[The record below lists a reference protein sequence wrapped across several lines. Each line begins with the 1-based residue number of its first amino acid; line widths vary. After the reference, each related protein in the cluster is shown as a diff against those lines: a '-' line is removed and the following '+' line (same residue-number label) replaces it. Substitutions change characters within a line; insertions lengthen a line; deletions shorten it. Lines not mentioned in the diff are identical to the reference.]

1 MVFSPMYCFASEMPG
16 FFQFSICN
24 TPTIENLFVASEAQ
38 CVLTIAICLIILG
51 QKMNFYLALPLL
63 AF

>member
-1 MVFSPMYCFASEMPG
+1 MVFSPTYCFASEMPG
-16 FFQFSICN
+16 IFHFSICN

-38 CVLTIAICLIILG
+38 CVLTIAICIIILG
-51 QKMNFYLALPLL
+51 QKINFYLALALL

>member
-1 MVFSPMYCFASEMPG
+1 MVFSPTYCFAREMPA
-16 FFQFSICN
+16 FFNSAYV
-24 TPTIENLFVASEAQ
+24 NLFVASEAQ
-38 CVLTIAICLIILG
+38 CILTIAICIIISG

>member
-1 MVFSPMYCFASEMPG
+1 MIFLSYVLLRQRNAG
-16 FFQFSICN
+16 LFQFSICS

-38 CVLTIAICLIILG
+38 CILTIAICLIILG